1 MEYTFKKQQS
11 KNYTFLNLP
20 KTNCIVKIY
29 KLMDLCTNLTWM
41 SVVQGLVQDFVVVS
55 QLVSS
60 FSRCTS
66 ASPLSNTFACTFSPF
81 HPGQPLW
88 HLFLFLCFCFF
99 ANILSSL
106 QGQYLAV
113 TCIVVAFLLL
123 KTSSETEI
131 IQFPEP
137 VMFTMNIPFT
147 VK

>member
-1 MEYTFKKQQS
+1 MFKMCIKKKKHAYNMEYTFKKQQS

-88 HLFLFLCFCFF
+88 HLFLFCVFVFLQIFCLPYRVS
-99 ANILSSL
+99 ISL
-106 QGQYLAV
+106 
-113 TCIVVAFLLL
+113 
-123 KTSSETEI
+123 
-131 IQFPEP
+131 
-137 VMFTMNIPFT
+137 
-147 VK
+147 